1 MEETDTAGLP
11 TTETLTFPSWVV
23 CPECHRVA
31 ANGHDVFVRY
41 FQGYAPVCG
50 CGQEF
55 DWWSTLLTQVTE
67 HFMLRGAFEAIG
79 ASTSVFEIEVKADTN
94 VELDFRKFGV
104 PDGARILWLNY
115 TGHGEGPSPIE
126 FHTNTPHVRPY
137 ELKRFIYGAGWG
149 RLPAVGRVG
158 VAVTWIK
165 TEEDEAAVS
174 HLVSAAVSYSDADYR
189 SMVLAANIA
198 AETSITRAVAAA
210 VGRYA
215 NKDTTRAFL
224 ADAATYSHQ
233 LKVLLPMIADL
244 FSAPQLPKHIRQRLD
259 ALRRLR
265 NEIAHE
271 GKEKRGPITQ
281 ADAGNGLTAAIF
293 GEHYGRLL
301 HSVVCARE
309 GAAPRSGPSAG

>member
-1 MEETDTAGLP
+1 MEETDTAVLP
-11 TTETLTFPSWVV
+11 RIATETFPPWVV
-23 CPECHRVA
+23 CPQCNRVA
-31 ANGHDVFVRY
+31 ANGHDVFVKY
-41 FQGYAPVCG
+41 FEGHALVCG
-50 CGQEF
+50 CGHEF
-55 DWWSTLLTQVTE
+55 DWWDTLLEQVTE

-79 ASTSVFEIEVKADTN
+79 ASTSVFEIEVKADAN

-115 TGHGEGPSPIE
+115 TGYGEGPSPIE
-126 FHTNTPHVRPY
+126 FHGNTPHQRPY
-137 ELKRFIYGAGWG
+137 DLRRFIYGARWG

-158 VAVTWIK
+158 VAATWIK
-165 TEEDEAAVS
+165 TDEDEAAIS
-174 HLVSAAVSYSDADYR
+174 QLVTAAVSYSDADYR

-210 VGRYA
+210 VARYA

-224 ADAATYSHQ
+224 ADAATYSYQ

-244 FSAPQLPKHIRQRLD
+244 FRSPQLPEHIRQRLD

-271 GKEKRGPITQ
+271 GKAKRPISQ

-301 HSVVCARE
+301 HSVVSSSE
-309 GAAPRSGPSAG
+309 GAAPCSAPSAG